1 MDQYNVAQSS
11 WPQLLMAPL
20 VWHVLLK
27 WGEKGWSPQEVTFIV
42 AFKQCHFIT
51 IEAVETKEMQKL
63 LKSKERLIIDV
74 ICTIFNIFFWLG
86 EWKS

>member
-51 IEAVETKEMQKL
+51 IEAVETKE
-63 LKSKERLIIDV
+63 RLIIDV